1 MLGLRGCLGFSLF
14 VLSGGSSL
22 VVVQRL
28 LTAEASLVSD
38 HRLQG
43 ARASAVAVRRLCSC
57 MQLLGS
63 RAQAQYLW
71 RTVVVAPR
79 HVGSGIKLCLQ
90 RWQMDSFLLSHQG
103 SPGFGF
109 LINFFFSRMRERGSE
124 WGGGETSPANKSC
137 SCRVVIRSNV

>member
-1 MLGLRGCLGFSLF
+1 MLGLRGCSGFSLF

-22 VVVQRL
+22 VVVHRL

-43 ARASAVAVRRLCSC
+43 ARASAAAVRRLCSC
-57 MQLLGS
+57 MQLPGS

-103 SPGFGF
+103 SPGFV
-109 LINFFFSRMRERGSE
+109 FFFF
-124 WGGGETSPANKSC
+124 NKFFFF
-137 SCRVVIRSNV
+137 